1 MLRIPAATRGR
12 VMLLGSALLLSV
24 ALLAVHMT
32 RSSQKAQDFYSF
44 RSTNIRG
51 KEVSLEKYRGSASLV
66 VNVASD
72 CGYTEGHYKALQS
85 LQTDLGP
92 RHFNVLAFPCN
103 QFGGQEPGTNAEIE
117 SFARHVHG
125 ATFPM
130 FAKTTIFG
138 SKPEPAFKFLID
150 STGKEPRWNFWK
162 YLVDPGGKV
171 LGGWGPETSVDE
183 IRPRVIELIREIILS
198 RRVEL

>member
-12 VMLLGSALLLSV
+12 VMILGSALLLSLG
-24 ALLAVHMT
+24 LLATLMT
-32 RSSQKAQDFYSF
+32 RSWQKAQDFYSF
-44 RSTNIRG
+44 RGTNIRG

-72 CGYTEGHYKALQS
+72 CGYTEDHYKALQG
-85 LQTDLGP
+85 LQRDFGP

-103 QFGGQEPGTNAEIE
+103 QFGSQEPGTNAQIE
-117 SFARHVHG
+117 SFARRVHG

-130 FAKTTIFG
+130 FAKTTVFG
-138 SKPEPAFKFLID
+138 SKTEPAFKFLVD

-162 YLVDPGGKV
+162 YLVDPRGKV
-171 LGGWGPETSVDE
+171 VDGWGPETSVDE
-183 IRPRVIELIREIILS
+183 IRPHVIQLIREIILS
-198 RRVEL
+198 RRDEL